1 MMPTDVAHYGR
12 ATEPVMAPTV
22 LSPRSILVHCTL
34 ARSENGAPVPAHVWL
49 ALQLNLRTP
58 VLCVK
63 PSNDPIDVIFF
74 KALELPEKK
83 LPERDATGRGWKL
96 FIKTRVHG
104 KADEFN
110 SETIRLSPITS
121 QTSDQQLD
129 DVVAAI
135 REFRAQALA
144 AAAAT
149 KAGHQG
155 PANKLDFQHLLA
167 SPDGDSRDDLPKCFT
182 QSSVQTSALE
192 VGSPFYVS
200 PQAAGLYQPH
210 YCAVPDDMYFYKCED
225 PAADSFPAQG
235 CGDGLASYA
244 SALPSLSS
252 QSDEERSESSSSEED
267 GDEDS
272 VAPVCRWW
280 QISRSKCVASPHAF
294 SRAWREWNV
303 LEEWWFRWRNLQKE
317 INYRRFMGKVIED
330 TSDSECDLPRPST
343 QDFQIPKR
351 YGSDCSSCSDDSID
365 SFGEDIW
372 ERNQMLSWRI
382 EYEAQ
387 LNATR
392 AQQPRRAACH
402 ITINAADLEGT
413 WELPSLA
420 ESDCAG
426 ELELIRYT
434 VCTSAMAFEDSAAA
448 AVSWERSLS
457 SVAINHY

>member
-144 AAAAT
+144 TTDAT

-155 PANKLDFQHLLA
+155 PFNKLDFQHLIA
-167 SPDGDSRDDLPKCFT
+167 SPDADSRDELPEYFT
-182 QSSVQTSALE
+182 QSSAQTSALE

-225 PAADSFPAQG
+225 SAAKSCPAQG
-235 CGDGLASYA
+235 CGHGLASYVT
-244 SALPSLSS
+244 ALPSLSS
-252 QSDEERSESSSSEED
+252 QSDEERSESSSSETD

-272 VAPVCRWW
+272 VAPVCRWSPGGGKSADPSVSLLLTLLVVRGGNGMCW
-280 QISRSKCVASPHAF
+280 KNGGFAGGISKRKSIIVGSWARWLRTLPILNVTF
-294 SRAWREWNV
+294 LVRRLRTSRYPDFTALTARPA
-303 LEEWWFRWRNLQKE
+303 R
-317 INYRRFMGKVIED
+317 
-330 TSDSECDLPRPST
+330 TTPST
-343 QDFQIPKR
+343 QM
-351 YGSDCSSCSDDSID
+351 
-365 SFGEDIW
+365 
-372 ERNQMLSWRI
+372 N
-382 EYEAQ
+382 
-387 LNATR
+387 
-392 AQQPRRAACH
+392 
-402 ITINAADLEGT
+402 
-413 WELPSLA
+413 
-420 ESDCAG
+420 
-426 ELELIRYT
+426 
-434 VCTSAMAFEDSAAA
+434 
-448 AVSWERSLS
+448 
-457 SVAINHY
+457 